1 MKYPSNNI
9 IYGNRGMTLEYLI
22 NSSND
27 YYRMIDKAI
36 VYKKPTPITVARVNF
51 PSRYEAKIE
60 EAYYKTPSTTDY
72 NGIYNKK
79 YIDYEAK
86 ETIKDYFPLAHIFEH
101 QINHLL
107 KVKSLGGIS
116 FVIIYFKNYN
126 SIILID
132 IIDFINF
139 FNKNNT
145 KTLKYNDAIKIG
157 HIVNIDN
164 NIINYLKIIDYLYL

>member
-1 MKYPSNNI
+1 MEKIVFENLLNKTNEYYKNNDI
-9 IYGNRGMTLEYLI
+9 ALI
-22 NSSND
+22 
-27 YYRMIDKAI
+27 
-36 VYKKPTPITVARVNF
+36 YKKPTPIQIVKVCYPKR
-51 PSRYEAKIE
+51 SKAKIT
-60 EAYYKTPSTTDY
+60 EAYFRLPSTTDY